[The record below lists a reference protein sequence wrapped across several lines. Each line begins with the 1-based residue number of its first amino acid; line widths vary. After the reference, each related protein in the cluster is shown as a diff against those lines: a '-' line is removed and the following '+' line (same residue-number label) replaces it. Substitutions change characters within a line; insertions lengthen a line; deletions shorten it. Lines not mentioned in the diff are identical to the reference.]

1 MNTIWML
8 LCASLVF
15 FMQAGFTCYEAG
27 MVQSKNVIS
36 VAIENMFNLTITIVL
51 FSLIGFPV
59 MYGRSLL
66 DISDYSFFFAQ
77 VMFAATS
84 VTIFAGA
91 LSERTKLAPL
101 LIAGSVSAAV
111 IYPVFGRLVWGG
123 RFSGKLSWLAR
134 LGFMDFAGAS
144 VVHMTAGFI
153 ALAGLLAVGSRVK
166 RDTGKANIP
175 LAVLGVFILWFGW
188 FGFNG
193 ACITPD
199 SPEVG
204 RIFLNTSLSAAC
216 GPLGALAFNLLVIRK
231 RRGYLEPLF
240 NGVLAGLTSV
250 TAVSAYCSPVW
261 AMILGFSSGVVSD
274 VVTKLLLRW
283 EIDDV
288 VNVVAT
294 HLAGGVTGCLLL
306 PFISDEAYLHAGSRL
321 AQLGAQCAGVLTD
334 FVWAF
339 GCSYIL
345 FWILKRWIG
354 LRVTR
359 EEEQK
364 GLNIVEFGDIYSW
377 QNYMKNSSYER
388 QIRDQNDLLRK
399 QARLL
404 AVTEEKEREKLARDL
419 HDGVGQSLSALK
431 LLLKM
436 GRAGAEKSGNAVL
449 AQNAAKAA
457 ELADTSLK
465 EMRNVLNN
473 LRPEALKK
481 HGLLSGLQ
489 SMLETLE
496 GSIEGL
502 SCSLRVEDE
511 IPFLDDPVQ
520 LNIYRMIQEALTN
533 VVKHADAG
541 SVVVICR
548 HGSAPD
554 RYCFIVKDD
563 GKGFDPAAEHAGVG
577 IGSMKDRMQML
588 GGSFQLRSGE
598 GLGTEIVMEVP
609 IYEP

>member
-8 LCASLVF
+8 LCACLVF

-91 LSERTKLAPL
+91 LSERTKLVPL

-123 RFSGKLSWLAR
+123 RFSGRLSWLEQ

-199 SPEVG
+199 SLEVG

-216 GPLGALAFNLLVIRK
+216 GPLGALAFNLLAKK
-231 RRGYLEPLF
+231 RGGYLASLF

-261 AMILGFSSGVVSD
+261 AMVLGFASGVVSD

-321 AQLGAQCAGVLTD
+321 EQLGAQCAGVLVD

-339 GCSYIL
+339 GCSCIL
-345 FWILKRWIG
+345 FRAMKRFIG

-377 QNYMKNSSYER
+377 QTYMKNSSYE
-388 QIRDQNDLLRK
+388 QEIRDKNDLLRK

-404 AVTEEKEREKLARDL
+404 AVTEEKEKEKLARDL

-431 LLLKM
+431 LILGM
-436 GRAGAEKSGNAVL
+436 GKSRAEKTGDALLAENAS
-449 AQNAAKAA
+449 KAA
-457 ELADTSLK
+457 ELADMSLK

-481 HGLLSGLQ
+481 NGLLSGLQ
-489 SMLETLE
+489 SMIETLDH
-496 GSIEGL
+496 IEGL
-502 SCSLRVEDE
+502 SCSLQTEDE
-511 IPFLDDPVQ
+511 IPSFDDPVQ
-520 LNIYRMIQEALTN
+520 LNIYRLIQEALTN
-533 VVKHADAG
+533 AVKHADAERIA
-541 SVVVICR
+541 VICR
-548 HGSAPD
+548 RGSAPD

-563 GKGFDPAAEHAGVG
+563 GKGFDPSAGHAGVG
-577 IGSMKDRMQML
+577 IESMKDRLQML
-588 GGSFQLRSGE
+588 GGSFQLCSAE
-598 GLGTEIVMEVP
+598 GKGTEIVMEVP
-609 IYEP
+609 VYEQ